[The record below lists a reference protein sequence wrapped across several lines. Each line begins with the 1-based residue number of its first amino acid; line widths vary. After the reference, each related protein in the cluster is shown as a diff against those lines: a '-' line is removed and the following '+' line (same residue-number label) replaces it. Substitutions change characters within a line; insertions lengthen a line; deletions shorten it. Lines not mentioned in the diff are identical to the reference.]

1 YHHHDGWYH
10 GAWGS
15 GNYWDHMWSD
25 HTAGMVWGTT
35 MWGLNRMSYW
45 FGYGNYSNPYYSEPL
60 VIDNTTID
68 YSQPFAEPPVV
79 VNVEQPAPATPA
91 AALPPGVTQEGMT
104 QFDAARASFY
114 EGKYPAALEST
125 NKALVS
131 MPKDAV

>member
-60 VIDNTTID
+60 VVDNTTID
-68 YSQPFAEPPVV
+68 YSQPLAEPPVV
-79 VNVEQPAPATPA
+79 VASADPVAPPATVPPA
-91 AALPPGVTQEGMT
+91 IGAAPSTLPPGVSPEGMA
-104 QFDAARASFY
+104 QFDAARTAFL
-114 EGKYPAALEST
+114 EGNHQTALT
-125 NKALVS
+125 AT
-131 MPKDAV
+131 